1 MSVGKFIALK
11 KGIKMFDVAIG
22 LGVLISLFFLET
34 FGAAA
39 GGIVVAGYVAMYLHQ
54 PITILATLSISL
66 IVFIIVKFLGKFMF
80 IYGRRRMV
88 ITVLLGFII
97 GWMARHY
104 GIFANLSSDY
114 SVNVIGFII
123 PGLIANAM
131 EKQGIVKTLS
141 IMVVAA
147 VIVRFLLIL
156 IFGGEIIG

>member
-1 MSVGKFIALK
+1 
-11 KGIKMFDVAIG
+11 MFEVAIG

-54 PITILATLSISL
+54 PITILATLSISV
-66 IVFIIVKFLGKFMF
+66 IVFIIVKLLGKIMF

-97 GWMARHY
+97 GWMARYY
-104 GIFANLSSDY
+104 GVFANLSSDY
-114 SVNVIGFII
+114 SVSVIGFII

-131 EKQGIVKTLS
+131 EKQGILKTLS

-156 IFGGEIIG
+156 IFGGEIIR

>member
-1 MSVGKFIALK
+1 
-11 KGIKMFDVAIG
+11 MFEVAIG

-66 IVFIIVKFLGKFMF
+66 IVFMIVKFLGNFMF

-88 ITVLLGFII
+88 ITVLLGFTI
-97 GWMARHY
+97 GWMARYY

-123 PGLIANAM
+123 PGLIANSM
-131 EKQGIVKTLS
+131 ERQGIVKTLS
-141 IMVVAA
+141 ILVIAA
-147 VIVRFLLIL
+147 VIVRFLLVL

>member
-1 MSVGKFIALK
+1 
-11 KGIKMFDVAIG
+11 MFEVAIG

-66 IVFIIVKFLGKFMF
+66 IVFIIVKFLGNFMF

-97 GWMARHY
+97 GWMARYY

-123 PGLIANAM
+123 PGLIANSM
-131 EKQGIVKTLS
+131 ERQGIVKTLS
-141 IMVVAA
+141 IMFVAA

>member
-1 MSVGKFIALK
+1 
-11 KGIKMFDVAIG
+11 MFEVAIG

-39 GGIVVAGYVAMYLHQ
+39 GGIVVAGYVAMSLHH

-66 IVFIIVKFLGKFMF
+66 IVFIIVKFLGKFMV

-97 GWMARHY
+97 GWMARYY
-104 GIFANLSSDY
+104 GVFANLSSDY

-123 PGLIANAM
+123 PGLIANSM
-131 EKQGIVKTLS
+131 ERQGIVKTLS
-141 IMVVAA
+141 IMFVAA

>member
-1 MSVGKFIALK
+1 
-11 KGIKMFDVAIG
+11 MFEVAIG

-39 GGIVVAGYVAMYLHQ
+39 GGIVVAGYVAMHLHQ
-54 PITILATLSISL
+54 PITILATLTISI
-66 IVFIIVKFLGKFMF
+66 IVFIIVKFLGNFMF

-97 GWMARHY
+97 GWMARYY

-123 PGLIANAM
+123 PGLIANSM
-131 EKQGIVKTLS
+131 ERQGIAKTLS
-141 IMVVAA
+141 VMVIAA
-147 VIVRFLLIL
+147 VIVRFLLVL
-156 IFGGEIIG
+156 IFGGEIIE

>member
-1 MSVGKFIALK
+1 
-11 KGIKMFDVAIG
+11 MFEVAIG

-54 PITILATLSISL
+54 PITILATLSISA
-66 IVFIIVKFLGKFMF
+66 IVFIIVKVLGRFMF

-97 GWMARHY
+97 GWIARYY
-104 GIFANLSSDY
+104 GIFTNLSSDY

-131 EKQGIVKTLS
+131 EKQGMIKTLS
-141 IMVVAA
+141 IMFIAA
-147 VIVRFLLIL
+147 VVVRFLLIL
-156 IFGGEIIG
+156 IFNGQIIR

>member
-1 MSVGKFIALK
+1 
-11 KGIKMFDVAIG
+11 
-22 LGVLISLFFLET
+22 
-34 FGAAA
+34 
-39 GGIVVAGYVAMYLHQ
+39 
-54 PITILATLSISL
+54 
-66 IVFIIVKFLGKFMF
+66 
-80 IYGRRRMV
+80 MV

>member
-1 MSVGKFIALK
+1 
-11 KGIKMFDVAIG
+11 MFEVAIG

-54 PITILATLSISL
+54 PITILATLSISI
-66 IVFIIVKFLGKFMF
+66 IVFIIVRFLGKFMF

-97 GWMARHY
+97 GWMARYY

-131 EKQGIVKTLS
+131 ERQGIVKTLS

-147 VIVRFLLIL
+147 VIVRFLLVL

>member
-1 MSVGKFIALK
+1 
-11 KGIKMFDVAIG
+11 MFEVAIG

-39 GGIVVAGYVAMYLHQ
+39 GGIVVAGYVAMHLHQ
-54 PITILATLSISL
+54 PITILATLSIS
-66 IVFIIVKFLGKFMF
+66 IMVFIIVKFLGNFMF

-97 GWMARHY
+97 GWMARYY
-104 GIFANLSSDY
+104 GIFANLSSNY

-123 PGLIANAM
+123 PGLIANSM
-131 EKQGIVKTLS
+131 ERQGILKTLS

-147 VIVRFLLIL
+147 VIVRFLLVL

>member
-1 MSVGKFIALK
+1 
-11 KGIKMFDVAIG
+11 MFEVAIG

-39 GGIVVAGYVAMYLHQ
+39 GGIVVAGYVAMHLHQ
-54 PITILATLSISL
+54 PITILATLSISI

-97 GWMARHY
+97 GWMARYY

-131 EKQGIVKTLS
+131 ERQGIIKTLS
-141 IMVVAA
+141 VMVVAA
-147 VIVRFLLIL
+147 VIVRFLLVL
-156 IFGGEIIG
+156 IFSGEIIG

>member
-1 MSVGKFIALK
+1 
-11 KGIKMFDVAIG
+11 MFEVAIG

-39 GGIVVAGYVAMYLHQ
+39 GGIVVAGYVAMHLHQ
-54 PITILATLSISL
+54 PITILATLSISI
-66 IVFIIVKFLGKFMF
+66 IVFIIVKLLGKFMF

-97 GWMARHY
+97 GWMARYY
-104 GIFANLSSDY
+104 GIFANLSTEY

-131 EKQGIVKTLS
+131 ERQGIIKTLS

>member
-1 MSVGKFIALK
+1 
-11 KGIKMFDVAIG
+11 MFEVAIG

-39 GGIVVAGYVAMYLHQ
+39 GGIVVAGYVAMHLHQ
-54 PITILATLSISL
+54 PITILATLSVSI
-66 IVFIIVKFLGKFMF
+66 IVFIIVKILGKFMF

-97 GWMARHY
+97 GWMARYY
-104 GIFANLSSDY
+104 GVFANLSSDY

-131 EKQGIVKTLS
+131 ERQGIVKTLS
-141 IMVVAA
+141 ILVVAA
-147 VIVRFLLIL
+147 VIVRFLLVL
-156 IFGGEIIG
+156 IFSGEIIG

>member
-1 MSVGKFIALK
+1 
-11 KGIKMFDVAIG
+11 MFEVAIG

-66 IVFIIVKFLGKFMF
+66 IVFIIVKFLGNFMF

-97 GWMARHY
+97 GWMARYY

>member
-1 MSVGKFIALK
+1 
-11 KGIKMFDVAIG
+11 MFEVAIG

-39 GGIVVAGYVAMYLHQ
+39 GGIVVAGYVAMHLHQ
-54 PITILATLSISL
+54 PITILATLSIS
-66 IVFIIVKFLGKFMF
+66 IMVFIIVKFLGNFMF

-97 GWMARHY
+97 GWMARYY
-104 GIFANLSSDY
+104 GIFANLSSNY

-123 PGLIANAM
+123 PGLIANSM
-131 EKQGIVKTLS
+131 ERQGIVKTLS

-147 VIVRFLLIL
+147 VIVRFLLVL

>member
-1 MSVGKFIALK
+1 
-11 KGIKMFDVAIG
+11 MFEVAIG

-66 IVFIIVKFLGKFMF
+66 IVFMIVKFLGNFMF

-97 GWMARHY
+97 GWMARYY

-123 PGLIANAM
+123 PGLIANSM
-131 EKQGIVKTLS
+131 ERQGIVKTLS
-141 IMVVAA
+141 ILVVAA
-147 VIVRFLLIL
+147 VIVRFLLVF

>member
-1 MSVGKFIALK
+1 
-11 KGIKMFDVAIG
+11 MFEVAIG

-39 GGIVVAGYVAMYLHQ
+39 GGIVVAGYVAMHLHQ
-54 PITILATLSISL
+54 PITILATLSVSI
-66 IVFIIVKFLGKFMF
+66 IVFIIVKILGKFMF

-97 GWMARHY
+97 GWMARYY

-131 EKQGIVKTLS
+131 ERQGIVKTLS
-141 IMVVAA
+141 ILVVAA
-147 VIVRFLLIL
+147 VIVRFFLVLI
-156 IFGGEIIG
+156 ISGEIIG

>member
-1 MSVGKFIALK
+1 
-11 KGIKMFDVAIG
+11 MFEVAIG

-39 GGIVVAGYVAMYLHQ
+39 GGIVVAGYVAMHLHQ
-54 PITILATLSISL
+54 PITILATLSVSI
-66 IVFIIVKFLGKFMF
+66 IVFIIVKILGKFMF

-97 GWMARHY
+97 GWMARYY

-131 EKQGIVKTLS
+131 ERQGIVKTLS
-141 IMVVAA
+141 ILVVAA
-147 VIVRFLLIL
+147 VIVRFLLVL
-156 IFGGEIIG
+156 IFSGEIIG

>member
-1 MSVGKFIALK
+1 
-11 KGIKMFDVAIG
+11 MFEVAIG

-39 GGIVVAGYVAMYLHQ
+39 GGIVVAGYVAMHLHQ
-54 PITILATLSISL
+54 PITILATLSISI
-66 IVFIIVKFLGKFMF
+66 IVFIIVKFLGNFMF

-97 GWMARHY
+97 GWMARYY
-104 GIFANLSSDY
+104 GIFANLSSNY

-123 PGLIANAM
+123 PGLIANSM
-131 EKQGIVKTLS
+131 ERQGIVKTLS
-141 IMVVAA
+141 VMVVAA
-147 VIVRFLLIL
+147 VIVRFLLVL

>member
-1 MSVGKFIALK
+1 
-11 KGIKMFDVAIG
+11 MFEVAIG

-39 GGIVVAGYVAMYLHQ
+39 GGIVVAGYVAMYLHE
-54 PITILATLSISL
+54 PITILATLSISI
-66 IVFIIVKFLGKFMF
+66 IVFIIVKLLGNFMF

-97 GWMARHY
+97 GWMARYY

-131 EKQGIVKTLS
+131 ERQGIVKTLS
-141 IMVVAA
+141 IMVIAA
-147 VIVRFLLIL
+147 VIVRLLLVL

>member
-1 MSVGKFIALK
+1 
-11 KGIKMFDVAIG
+11 MFEVAIG

-39 GGIVVAGYVAMYLHQ
+39 GGIVVAGYVAMYLHH
-54 PITILATLSISL
+54 PITILATLSISV
-66 IVFIIVKFLGKFMF
+66 IVFVIVKLLGKVMF

-88 ITVLLGFII
+88 ITVLLGFIL
-97 GWMARHY
+97 GWLARYY
-104 GIFANLSSDY
+104 GIFANLSSEY

-131 EKQGIVKTLS
+131 EKQGIIKTLS
-141 IMVVAA
+141 VMFVAA

-156 IFGGEIIG
+156 IFKGQIIG